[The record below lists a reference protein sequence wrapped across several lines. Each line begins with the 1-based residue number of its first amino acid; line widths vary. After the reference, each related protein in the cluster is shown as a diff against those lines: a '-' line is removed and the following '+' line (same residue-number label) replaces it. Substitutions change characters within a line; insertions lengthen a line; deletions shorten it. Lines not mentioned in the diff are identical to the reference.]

1 MQTIA
6 YGPHR
11 QHVMDL
17 SVPEEAV
24 RNPSHPV
31 AFVLHGGFWRARY
44 RRDLMDGVCAD
55 LVARGW
61 AAVNV
66 EYRRLGRFAGG
77 GGGVPETLDDV
88 AAALDHL
95 ATLPAPLDLER
106 VVSIGHSAGGH
117 LALWVAAPRADAR
130 VRCAG
135 AVGQAA
141 VCDLERA
148 AELGLGGGIVREL
161 CGGGP
166 ERVPEQYRRASPA
179 AHLPLGVPQLL
190 VHGERDEIV
199 PASLS
204 VGYAAAARAGGDD
217 VELVLR
223 PGDGHFEHID
233 PGSGAWQAVTKWL
246 TRFRR

>member
-1 MQTIA
+1 MQTLS
-6 YGPHR
+6 YGSHR

-17 SVPEEAV
+17 WLPEGAG
-24 RNPSHPV
+24 PHPA

-44 RRDLMDGVCAD
+44 KRDLMTGLCAD

-66 EYRRLGRFAGG
+66 EYRRVGRLAGG
-77 GGGVPETLDDV
+77 GGGVPQTLDDV

-95 ATLPAPLDLER
+95 ADVDAPLDLDR

-117 LALWVAAPRADAR
+117 LALWAAAPRRAAR

-135 AVGQAA
+135 AVGQGA
-141 VCDLERA
+141 VSDLERA
-148 AELGLGGGIVREL
+148 AELGLGAGVVRRF

-166 ERVPEQYRRASPA
+166 EEVPAQYHRASPA
-179 AHLPLGVPQLL
+179 AQLPFGVPQLL
-190 VHGERDEIV
+190 VHGERDDIV

-217 VELVLR
+217 VTLVLR
-223 PGDGHFEHID
+223 PDDGHFELID
-233 PGSGAWQAVTKWL
+233 PTADAWKVVPAWL
-246 TRFRR
+246 ARFER